1 MKPSSEYQHNL
12 APQLLSMTKE
22 AVQELNCRLQEGQ
35 MDLESKQEHVAVED
49 WDALEFSLK
58 TTKASLLTSHQ
69 HEMKQTPPQITNKEV
84 YKGKLE
90 MQGIYKLLTKADI

>member
-1 MKPSSEYQHNL
+1 MISVRLCSNKENVSGKNDL
-12 APQLLSMTKE
+12 WDTKY
-22 AVQELNCRLQEGQ
+22 Q

-69 HEMKQTPPQITNKEV
+69 HEMKQTPPQITNKQLNKEV

>member
-1 MKPSSEYQHNL
+1 MFGKNDL
-12 APQLLSMTKE
+12 WDTKY
-22 AVQELNCRLQEGQ
+22 Q

-69 HEMKQTPPQITNKEV
+69 HEMKQTPPQIMNNLLNKEI
-84 YKGKLE
+84 YKGKFK
-90 MQGIYKLLTKADI
+90 MQGISKLLTKADI